1 MYEEQTEL
9 IIEKIT
15 DELEHFILTMLLSS
29 LKEINEYRTCS
40 EVEQPVNTVNS
51 ASQDT
56 FPF

>member
-29 LKEINEYRTCS
+29 LKNINEYRICP
-40 EVEQPVNTVNS
+40 EVEQPVNAVNS
-51 ASQDT
+51 ATQDT

>member
-29 LKEINEYRTCS
+29 LKNINEYRICP
-40 EVEQPVNTVNS
+40 EVEQPVNTVNP

>member
-1 MYEEQTEL
+1 MYEEQSDL
-9 IIEKIT
+9 IEKIT
-15 DELEHFILTMLLSS
+15 DELEQFILTMLLSS
-29 LKEINEYRTCS
+29 LKEINEYRTCP

>member
-29 LKEINEYRTCS
+29 LKDINEYRICP
-40 EVEQPVNTVNS
+40 EVEQPVNTVKS